1 MDRAPAFLIVVLGLC
16 RSERMCA
23 HAVAAVAVVGKDND
37 PLFLQHFNDAD
48 ELKFHYIVHTS
59 LDIVE
64 EKAASGN
71 GSSSSD
77 LFLGLLCPIED
88 FHVYG
93 YVTNTQIKLI
103 AVLEDIGKVQ
113 VRDAEIKT
121 VSCRTFLLVVLS

>member
-1 MDRAPAFLIVVLGLC
+1 M
-16 RSERMCA
+16 A

-64 EKAASGN
+64 EKAASGKG
-71 GSSSSD
+71 GSSSE

-103 AVLEDIGKVQ
+103 AVLEDMGKVQ

-121 VSCRTFLLVVLS
+121 VSLPTHPCRCCHYCCPASCSCLLQRSPA